1 MEIYHELMN
10 SQLTNILMAI
20 LKGRLPISPRIRYFK
35 CMKCDCVLP
44 NLFIGPNPIDEV
56 DFAQLQAMRITAILS
71 LQSKH
76 DVNQSEFLSRQS
88 MATERALIFHNFP
101 VVDFDRAD
109 LRRKLPDCVRVL
121 DDLLKSGEIVYL
133 HCTAGVSRSP
143 TVAAAFL
150 HWKLGWPIDDAL
162 SHVRAVRNCCPDD
175 EVIRSEAARQDS
187 GT

>member
-1 MEIYHELMN
+1 
-10 SQLTNILMAI
+10 MAI
-20 LKGRLPISPRIRYFK
+20 LEVDYASLPRIRYSKF
-35 CMKCDCVLP
+35 MKCDSVLP
-44 NLFIGPNPIDEV
+44 NLFLGPNPINEV

-71 LQSKH
+71 LQSED

-88 MATERALIFHNFP
+88 MASERALILHNFP

-121 DDLLKSGEIVYL
+121 DDLLKSREIVYL

-175 EVIRSEAARQDS
+175 EVIRSEAAHQDS